1 VFLKPFNVSNSSSVW
16 WLATP
21 KVQPLNQINWG
32 LLVFLG
38 AMAAVL
44 KLFRSGKEKKKAQ
57 SQHYLDIGEIGMPTQ
72 VSHNFSG
79 RILPDGTIEGIPDSW
94 RHRLKLM
101 ITSEEAENPE
111 KAEKA
116 AQLCRWIDTRARDGQ
131 SEEFMRVNSD
141 SPNNSVLSTE
151 TSSSDSCYASGEV
164 EETDKEEEEELC
176 EEKES
181 QQEIVNREALDI
193 EVPTLRRKKDRGA
206 PGTRQGPRVTRNLTE
221 EQIMSQLQD
230 ACVIASPWLFYDKE
244 RELGTGAAGVV
255 SLATHKTSGE
265 KVAVKDIDLNKQ
277 NKKDLILMEIKV
289 MKELH
294 HPNLVN
300 FKEAYLVEMHLFVV
314 MEFMEGGP
322 LTDVVTE
329 TVMKEPLIAMVCK
342 EVVQGIHYLHS
353 KSILHRDIKSDN
365 VLLGVDGKV
374 KITDF
379 GFCAN
384 IQENEKRNTMVGT
397 PYWMA
402 PEVVN
407 RKHYGKKVDIWSIGI
422 MALEMKDG
430 EPPYLQEKPMRALWL
445 IAQEGKPKIE
455 DKEKLS
461 LPFQDFLDKCLE
473 VDVDERWSA
482 EQLLTH
488 DFLKMAAENR
498 KIVPLINA
506 AKAQL
511 DKQNH

>member
-1 VFLKPFNVSNSSSVW
+1 MAQAIKRAIRGGGKKGGKKDDIKVGNPENTTHESGFKLD
-16 WLATP
+16 P
-21 KVQPLNQINWG
+21 KTGNFV
-32 LLVFLG
+32 
-38 AMAAVL
+38 M
-44 KLFRSGKEKKKAQ
+44 E
-57 SQHYLDIGEIGMPTQ
+57 GEIPPEFQ
-72 VSHNFSG
+72 AQ
-79 RILPDGTIEGIPDSW
+79 
-94 RHRLKLM
+94 
-101 ITSEEAENPE
+101 ITAMFKERNETG
-111 KAEKA
+111 K
-116 AQLCRWIDTRARDGQ
+116 
-131 SEEFMRVNSD
+131 FMRNHEKGRDESQDRQIEEDDDGPVVRRQKSGNGPTVSKG
-141 SPNNSVLSTE
+141 LSTPE
-151 TSSSDSCYASGEV
+151 ILA
-164 EETDKEEEEELC
+164 KMRELC
-176 EEKES
+176 LAGNPWDFYTCEK
-181 QQEIVNREALDI
+181 
-193 EVPTLRRKKDRGA
+193 
-206 PGTRQGPRVTRNLTE
+206 
-221 EQIMSQLQD
+221 
-230 ACVIASPWLFYDKE
+230 
-244 RELGTGAAGVV
+244 ELGTGAAGVV
-255 SLATHKTSGE
+255 SLATHKASGE

-342 EVVQGIHYLHS
+342 EVVQGINYLHS

-365 VLLGVDGKV
+365 VLLGNDGKV

-455 DKEKLS
+455 DKDKLS
-461 LPFQDFLDKCLE
+461 KPFQDFLDRCLE

-482 EQLLTH
+482 EQLLSH
-488 DFLKMAAENR
+488 DFLKMAAESR

-506 AKAQL
+506 AKQQL

>member
-1 VFLKPFNVSNSSSVW
+1 MS
-16 WLATP
+16 
-21 KVQPLNQINWG
+21 
-32 LLVFLG
+32 
-38 AMAAVL
+38 AVL
-44 KLFRSGKEKKKAQ
+44 KLFRSGKEKKKN
-57 SQHYLDIGEIGMPTQ
+57 SNHYLDIGEIGMPTM

-79 RILPDGTIEGIPDSW
+79 KINPDGTIAGIPESW
-94 RHRLKLM
+94 KQRLKLM

-116 AQLCRWIDTRARDGQ
+116 AQLCKWIDTRVRDGQ

-141 SPNNSVLSTE
+141 SPNNSVMSTE
-151 TSSSDSCYASGEV
+151 TNSDLGYASCSGDRVSGEESLSEAHEEEIETI
-164 EETDKEEEEELC
+164 EETVTVNNTIDNEVLNAADKTVC
-176 EEKES
+176 D
-181 QQEIVNREALDI
+181 N
-193 EVPTLRRKKDRGA
+193 EVPTLRRKKKERS
-206 PGTRQGPRVTRNLTE
+206 TRQGPRVTRNLTE

-230 ACVIASPWLFYDKE
+230 ACVIASPWVDYQKDQE
-244 RELGTGAAGVV
+244 VGAGAAGVV
-255 SLATHKTSGE
+255 SLATHRVTGE
-265 KVAVKDIDLNKQ
+265 KVAVKDIDLSKQ
-277 NKKDLILMEIKV
+277 TKKDLILMEIKV

-329 TVMKEPLIAMVCK
+329 TVMKESLIAMVCL
-342 EVVQGIHYLHS
+342 EVLKGINYLHS

-365 VLLGVDGKV
+365 VLLGMDGKV

-384 IQENEKRNTMVGT
+384 IQENEQRHTMVGT

-407 RKHYGKKVDIWSIGI
+407 RKHYGKKVDIWSLGI

-430 EPPYLQEKPMRALWL
+430 EPPYLKEAPLRALWL

-455 DKEKLS
+455 GKDQLS
-461 LPFQDFLDKCLE
+461 AEFQDFLDKCLE
-473 VDVDERWSA
+473 VNVEERWTA
-482 EQLLTH
+482 EQLLSH
-488 DFLKMAAENR
+488 PFLLKAADSK
-498 KIVPLINA
+498 KIIPLIKA
-506 AKAQL
+506 AKEQL
-511 DKQNH
+511 EKN